1 MSRILFPPDA
11 RIKLSPGLRLAAHP
25 PERDG
30 SGRILNAG
38 QAKEAQRARM
48 VAADQA
54 RIAAAA
60 AMLPSVGLAFPGA
73 TGPGA
78 GAPPVTRDSR
88 GDHHAELETPMPTR
102 KR

>member
-54 RIAAAA
+54 RIAATA
-60 AMLPSVGLAFPGA
+60 AMLPGRSLPSRDREGA
-73 TGPGA
+73 V
-78 GAPPVTRDSR
+78 APPITRDSR
-88 GDHHAELETPMPTR
+88 GDHYAEIETPMPTR
-102 KR
+102 KRS